1 MDKILILDFGSQVTQ
16 LIGRR
21 LRELNVFCEIYPYN
35 KVPALDASVKGVILS
50 GSPCSVRQ
58 PNAPQVDVS
67 AIKGRLPLLDICYG
81 AQYLAH
87 HFGGCVEASDT
98 REYGRALLRVTAES
112 PLLKGVS
119 RQTQVWMS
127 HGDSISALPEG
138 AEVIA
143 STEDVVNAAYQFT
156 DEPTYA
162 VQFHPE
168 VYHTTEGG
176 RMLQNFAMDIC
187 GCKGDWTPDS
197 FIETTVEAL
206 RAQIGEEKVILGL
219 SGGVDSTV
227 AGVLLNKA
235 IGKQLTCIFVNNGLL
250 RKNEFEDVLGSYK
263 DMGLN
268 VIGADASA
276 AFLQALRGVTEPEA
290 KRKAIGRLF
299 VETFDTYARQIENAH
314 WLAQGTIYPDVIES
328 AGIPGI
334 ASKIKSHHNVG
345 GLPEE
350 MNLKIVEPLRM
361 LFKDEVRRVGRA
373 LGVKE
378 ELVSRHPFPGPSLAI
393 RIIGEVTEEKLAV
406 LREADDIFIRSLRAY
421 DCTGMGFPSASDPRL
436 MATNLYDAIWQA
448 GVILLPVKSVG
459 VMGDE
464 RTYENPVALRA
475 VVSTDAMTADWF
487 PFPYDFLRTVS
498 NEIIRKVRGVNRV
511 VYDISSKPPATIEW
525 EECPERES
533 NPHGIATTG
542 F

>member
-1 MDKILILDFGSQVTQ
+1 MNKILILDFGSQVTQ

-21 LRELNVFCEIYPYN
+21 LRELNVYCEIYPFN
-35 KVPALDASVKGVILS
+35 KAPLPDHTVKGVILS
-50 GSPCSVRQ
+50 GSPCSVRDA
-58 PNAPQVDVS
+58 NAPQVDLS
-67 AIKGRLPLLDICYG
+67 PYKGKLPLLGICYG
-81 AQYLAH
+81 AQYLAQK
-87 HFGGCVEASDT
+87 FGGKVEASNS
-98 REYGRALLRVTAES
+98 REYGRAMLQTVAES

-119 RQTQVWMS
+119 PHTQVWMS
-127 HGDSISALPEG
+127 HGDTISALPAG
-138 AEVIA
+138 ARVIA
-143 STEDVVNAAYQFT
+143 STADVTNAAFQFEG
-156 DEPTYA
+156 EPTYA

-168 VYHTTEGG
+168 VYHTTEGS
-176 RMLQNFAMDIC
+176 RMLSNFALDIC
-187 GCKGDWTPDS
+187 GCEGDWTPAS

-206 RAQIGEEKVILGL
+206 RKQIGSENVILGL

-227 AGVLLNKA
+227 AAVLLNKA

-250 RKNEFEDVLGSYK
+250 RKNEFTDVLASYK

-268 VIGADASA
+268 VIGADAA
-276 AFLQALRGVTEPEA
+276 QDFLQALKGVTEPEA
-290 KRKAIGRLF
+290 KRKIIGRLF
-299 VETFDTYARQIENAH
+299 VETFDRYAKKIENAR

-328 AGIPGI
+328 AGIEGI

-345 GLPEE
+345 GLPEQ

-373 LGVKE
+373 LGIKE
-378 ELVSRHPFPGPSLAI
+378 ELVNRHPFPGPSLAI
-393 RIIGEVTEEKLAV
+393 RIIGDITEEKLSV
-406 LREADDIFIRSLRAY
+406 LREADDIFIRGLKAY
-421 DCTGMGFPSASDPRL
+421 DCTGMGFPSASDPRE

-448 GVILLPVKSVG
+448 GVVLLPVKSVG

-487 PFPYDFLRTVS
+487 PFPYDFLRDVS

-525 EECPERES
+525 E
-533 NPHGIATTG
+533 
-542 F
+542 